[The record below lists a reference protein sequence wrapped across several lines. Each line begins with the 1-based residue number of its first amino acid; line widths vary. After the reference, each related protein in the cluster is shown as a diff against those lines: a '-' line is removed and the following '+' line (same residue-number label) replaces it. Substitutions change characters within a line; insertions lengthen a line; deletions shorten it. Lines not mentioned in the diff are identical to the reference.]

1 MDKKITSLFA
11 IFIVIALAVGFFAGQ
26 WQGKTEGEK
35 IGSEKLQPLVDS
47 VFPEPPSYIGNFTGI
62 IKGVSGATIALQ
74 VNDLSDYL
82 PHLDGSPRK
91 TQTRFATVTPATKI
105 NSVDGKTG
113 KAATITFQDLKVG
126 DAITVI
132 SDQNIR
138 NLDRFDVMEVRIVK

>member
-1 MDKKITSLFA
+1 M
-11 IFIVIALAVGFFAGQ
+11 
-26 WQGKTEGEK
+26 
-35 IGSEKLQPLVDS
+35 
-47 VFPEPPSYIGNFTGI
+47 
-62 IKGVSGATIALQ
+62 
-74 VNDLSDYL
+74 NDLSDYL

>member
-35 IGSEKLQPLVDS
+35 IGSKKLQPLVDS